1 MDPNFVYL
9 DPPSSDSSMA
19 QNRSFNTEDVVN
31 NLSSNNFNS
40 NNMEDVSD
48 IADLWSC
55 LPYTEEGFSFE
66 LQYDNMV

>member
-1 MDPNFVYL
+1 MTT
-9 DPPSSDSSMA
+9 DSNMA
-19 QNRSFNTEDVVN
+19 QNRSFTTENVVN
-31 NLSSNNFNS
+31 NSSSNNFSS